1 MRPTRRNTILT
12 VVLSGL
18 VGAVIAVPLSVYGSH
33 GFNDVDSSQTF
44 HADIDWL
51 ADAGVTRG
59 CNPPANTEFCPEDP
73 VTRAQMAAFMRR
85 FAQYL
90 DAEDG
95 SPAMA
100 DNAERLQGK
109 TVAELAP
116 RAAFNAIDNA
126 ANGQNLTLP
135 VEVTAPAP
143 GVLIAG
149 GGVDTWNLASFVAY
163 HCMLTVDGDRIPG
176 TRRGTDLDGHQV
188 ANHGEDCTTSGAAA
202 VDAGTYDVA
211 FETTE
216 INSDTI
222 LEGAS
227 VWVLWVPF
235 DATGAVPDAFTTLG
249 DFGDTFES
257 SDRTDS

>member
-1 MRPTRRNTILT
+1 M
-12 VVLSGL
+12 
-18 VGAVIAVPLSVYGSH
+18 PLSVYASH
-33 GFNDVDSSQTF
+33 GFNDVESSHTF
-44 HADIDWL
+44 HADIAWL

-73 VTRAQMAAFMRR
+73 VTRAQMAAFMHR

-100 DNAERLQGK
+100 DNAGRLQGK
-109 TVAELAP
+109 TVAQLAP
-116 RAAFNAIDNA
+116 RAAFNGIDNA

-176 TRRGTDLDGHQV
+176 TRRGTDLDGHQA

-202 VDAGTYDVA
+202 VDAGTYNVA

-235 DATGAVPDAFTTLG
+235 DATGAVPDVFTTLG

-257 SDRTDS
+257 SDRTDN